1 MMPDSAM
8 SAHVAAGLERS
19 GYAIVDAFLDDSTVA
34 ALAAEC
40 LDLHARA
47 QLRPAAI
54 GHGEGRH
61 VDVALRGDRT
71 HWFDPAALSAAQTR
85 YWSRMDRLRHEL
97 NRALL
102 LGLDELEAHFALFP
116 AGSRYARH
124 RDRFRDDDTRVLS
137 TVLYLN
143 AGWKRSEGGALRL
156 YVGSDATVTHHD
168 VLPVAGTLAV
178 FLSADFEHEV
188 MPAGRDRMSIAGWL
202 RRASI
207 PVR

>member
-8 SAHVAAGLERS
+8 SAHVAAELDRT
-19 GYAIVDAFLDDSTVA
+19 GYAVVDGFLEATAIA

-40 LDLHARA
+40 MDLQARA
-47 QLRPAAI
+47 ELQPAAI
-54 GHGEGRH
+54 GRAGGRH
-61 VDVALRGDRT
+61 TDASVRGDRT
-71 HWFDPAALSAAQTR
+71 RWFEPDALSAAQTR
-85 YWSRMDRLRHEL
+85 YWSRMNVLRQAL

-102 LGLDELEAHFALFP
+102 LGLEELEAHFALYP
-116 AGSRYARH
+116 PGAGYARH
-124 RDRFRDDDTRVLS
+124 RDRFRDDDARVVS

-143 AGWKRSEGGALRL
+143 ADWRKREGGALRL
-156 YVGSDATVTHHD
+156 YVDRDATVPHRD
-168 VLPVAGTLAV
+168 ILPAAGTLVV

-188 MPAGRDRMSIAGWL
+188 LPAGRDRMSIAGWL